1 MKLKHNNKVLEQREK
16 ERDLCLLIALCAI
29 VVTVGGFFQSKWGVT
44 NFCPENDCNK
54 VFPKMVY
61 AEETLSD
68 YQKIDRWVDIYSEK
82 YGKTR
87 YEINRLKALT
97 HYLLLREQNY
107 GGSTNCGDSGL
118 ACGPMQFHAGTY
130 TKNRND
136 MIKKGLTKKIGSREN
151 MENAIE
157 TAIYMFSIGQEKQ
170 WGPVLREEIKL

>member
-1 MKLKHNNKVLEQREK
+1 MTMRNFMKHNRKHIESLKLQNRILWVFVYFCILGGLLYITQDSVLSPCSDTGCHVKVVE
-16 ERDLCLLIALCAI
+16 
-29 VVTVGGFFQSKWGVT
+29 
-44 NFCPENDCNK
+44 
-54 VFPKMVY
+54 
-61 AEETLSD
+61 AEERLSD

-107 GGSTNCGDSGL
+107 GGSSNCGDSGK

-136 MIKKGLTKKIGSREN
+136 MIKKGLAKKLGSREN